1 MGKGRKPLA
10 AGHVDGLSGSEL
22 AKLRLSLI
30 LQAMLG
36 EVTVAEACEQLG
48 IGESRFHAMRNC
60 WLQEALE
67 LLEPRP
73 IGRPPKPAA
82 SASTHQIAQLEA
94 DNRRLQHQL
103 QAAGVRDRIA
113 EILKPTTPSADEAR
127 EKNRMAATTSH
138 QHRHRRRRR
147 RRLPSRPHR

>member
-1 MGKGRKPLA
+1 
-10 AGHVDGLSGSEL
+10 
-22 AKLRLSLI
+22 
-30 LQAMLG
+30 
-36 EVTVAEACEQLG
+36 
-48 IGESRFHAMRNC
+48 MRNG

-82 SASTHQIAQLEA
+82 SASTDQIAQLEA
-94 DNRRLQHQL
+94 ANRRLQHQL

-113 EILKPTTPSADEAR
+113 EILKPTTPSADAAR

>member
-48 IGESRFHAMRNC
+48 IGESRFHAMRNR

-82 SASTHQIAQLEA
+82 SASTDQIAQLEA
-94 DNRRLQHQL
+94 DNRLLQHQL

-127 EKNRMAATTSH
+127 GKNRMVATTSH
-138 QHRHRRRRR
+138 HHHHRRRRR